1 MRDSLELSPD
11 VKFITCSFLDYS
23 GISAHNEEIPF
34 GYVSSTLNGHVF
46 DNYVV
51 KTRIQ
56 FTQVSK
62 FLEHDK
68 MWRLQFFVVI

>member
-1 MRDSLELSPD
+1 MTS
-11 VKFITCSFLDYS
+11 SFLDYS
-23 GISAHNEEIPF
+23 GISARSEDTPF

-46 DNYVV
+46 DNYVE

-56 FTQVSK
+56 FTLVSK